1 MKILILGSQ
10 GQLGRCLYDQFSQT
24 GYDLIYHSRAD
35 TDIANVTETSANLI
49 ALNPDI
55 VVNAAAYTAVDLA
68 ETHESLA
75 YQVNHFAV
83 DNLASQCE
91 KIGSFLIHVSTDYV
105 FDGTASRPYKEQD
118 KTNPQSVYGASK
130 LAGEIA
136 IQRTD
141 CRFLIIRT
149 SWVFSEY
156 GDNFFKTMLRLGAE
170 RETLSIVGDQI
181 GCPTYAQDIASL
193 IVELIP
199 RIEKGRIESGVYH
212 FCGDTACSWYQFA
225 KEIFAQA
232 EQLGYRTP
240 KQIQSIATKD
250 YPTPAKRPGYSV
262 FDCKKIL
269 KNTDINLPNS
279 KIAIA
284 QAFRRV
290 AISIDNA
297 VIKD

>member
-24 GYDLIYHSRAD
+24 DYELIYHSRAD
-35 TDIANVTETSANLI
+35 TDIADLTETSENLI

-55 VVNAAAYTAVDLA
+55 VVNATAYTAVDLA

-105 FDGTASRPYKEQD
+105 FDGTASRPYKEED
-118 KTNPQSVYGASK
+118 KTNPKSVYGASK

-156 GDNFFKTMLRLGAE
+156 GNNFFKTMLRLGAE

-193 IVELIP
+193 IVDLIP
-199 RIEKGRIESGVYH
+199 RIDKGSVESGIYH

-232 EQLGYRTP
+232 DQLGYRTP

-262 FDCKKIL
+262 FDCTKIE
-269 KNTDINLPNS
+269 NTFNISRSNWRFGVD
-279 KIAIA
+279 
-284 QAFRRV
+284 RV
-290 AISIDNA
+290 LS
-297 VIKD
+297 VL

>member
-10 GQLGRCLYDQFSQT
+10 GQLARCLYDQFSQT
-24 GYDLIYHSRAD
+24 GYDLIYHSRTD
-35 TDIANVTETSANLI
+35 TDIANFTETSENLLD
-49 ALNPDI
+49 LNPDV
-55 VVNAAAYTAVDLA
+55 VVNATAYTAVDLA

-75 YQVNHFAV
+75 YQINHFAV

-91 KIGSFLIHVSTDYV
+91 KLGSFLIHFSTDYV
-105 FDGTASRPYKEQD
+105 FDGTASSPYKEQD

-130 LAGEIA
+130 LAGEVA

-156 GDNFFKTMLRLGAE
+156 GNNFFKTMLRLGAE

-193 IVELIP
+193 IVDLIP
-199 RIEKGRIESGVYH
+199 RIDKGSVESGIYH

-232 EQLGYRTP
+232 DQLGYRTP
-240 KQIQSIATKD
+240 KQVQSIATKD

-262 FDCKKIL
+262 FDCTKIE
-269 KNTDINLPNS
+269 NTFNISRSNWRFGID
-279 KIAIA
+279 
-284 QAFRRV
+284 RV
-290 AISIDNA
+290 LS
-297 VIKD
+297 VL

>member
-10 GQLGRCLYDQFSQT
+10 GQLGRCIYDQFSQT
-24 GYDLIYHSRAD
+24 DYELIYHSRAD
-35 TDIANVTETSANLI
+35 TDIANFTETSDDLI

-55 VVNAAAYTAVDLA
+55 VVNATAYTAVDLA

-105 FDGTASRPYKEQD
+105 FDGTASRPYKEED
-118 KTNPQSVYGASK
+118 KTNPKSVYGASK

-156 GDNFFKTMLRLGAE
+156 GNNFFKTMLRLGAE

-193 IVELIP
+193 IVDLIP
-199 RIEKGRIESGVYH
+199 RIDKGSVESGIYH

-232 EQLGYRTP
+232 DQLGYRTP
-240 KQIQSIATKD
+240 KQVQSIATKD
-250 YPTPAKRPGYSV
+250 YPTLAKRPGYSV
-262 FDCKKIL
+262 FDCTKIE
-269 KNTDINLPNS
+269 NTFNISRSNWQFGID
-279 KIAIA
+279 
-284 QAFRRV
+284 RV
-290 AISIDNA
+290 LSIL
-297 VIKD
+297 

>member
-24 GYDLIYHSRAD
+24 DYDLIYHSRAD
-35 TDIANVTETSANLI
+35 TDIADLTETSENLI

-55 VVNAAAYTAVDLA
+55 VVNATAYTAVDLA

-75 YQVNHFAV
+75 HQVNHFAV
-83 DNLASQCE
+83 DNLAKQCE

-105 FDGTASRPYKEQD
+105 FDGTASRPYKEED
-118 KTNPQSVYGASK
+118 KTNPKSVYGASK

-156 GDNFFKTMLRLGAE
+156 GNNFFKTMLRLGAE

-193 IVELIP
+193 IVDLIP
-199 RIEKGRIESGVYH
+199 RIEKGSIESGIYH

-232 EQLGYRTP
+232 DQLGYRTP
-240 KQIQSIATKD
+240 KQVQSIATKD

-262 FDCKKIL
+262 FDCTKIE
-269 KNTDINLPNS
+269 NTFNISRSNWRFGID
-279 KIAIA
+279 
-284 QAFRRV
+284 RV
-290 AISIDNA
+290 LSIL
-297 VIKD
+297 

>member
-24 GYDLIYHSRAD
+24 GYDLIYHSRTD
-35 TDIANVTETSANLI
+35 TDIANFTETSENLLD
-49 ALNPDI
+49 LNPDV
-55 VVNAAAYTAVDLA
+55 VVNATAYTAVDLA

-75 YQVNHFAV
+75 YQINHFAV

-91 KIGSFLIHVSTDYV
+91 KLGSFLIHVSTDYV
-105 FDGTASRPYKEQD
+105 FDGTASSPYKEQD

-130 LAGEIA
+130 LAGEVA

-156 GDNFFKTMLRLGAE
+156 GNNFVKTMLRLGAE

-193 IVELIP
+193 IVDLIP
-199 RIEKGRIESGVYH
+199 RIEKDIVESGIYH
-212 FCGDTACSWYQFA
+212 FCGDTACSWSQFA
-225 KEIFAQA
+225 KEVFAQA
-232 EQLGYRTP
+232 DQLGYRTP
-240 KQIQSIATKD
+240 KQVQSIATKD
-250 YPTPAKRPGYSV
+250 YPTLAKRPGYSV
-262 FDCKKIL
+262 FDCTKIE
-269 KNTDINLPNS
+269 NTFN
-279 KIAIA
+279 
-284 QAFRRV
+284 
-290 AISIDNA
+290 ISRSNWRFGIDRLLSLL
-297 VIKD
+297 

>member
-24 GYDLIYHSRAD
+24 DYDLIYHSRAD
-35 TDIANVTETSANLI
+35 TDIADFTETSENLI

-55 VVNAAAYTAVDLA
+55 VVNATAYTAVDLA

-75 YQVNHFAV
+75 CQVNHFAV
-83 DNLASQCE
+83 DNLAKQCE

-105 FDGTASRPYKEQD
+105 FDGTASRPYKEED
-118 KTNPQSVYGASK
+118 KTNPKSVYGASK

-156 GDNFFKTMLRLGAE
+156 GNNFFKTMLRLGAE

-193 IVELIP
+193 IVDLIP
-199 RIEKGRIESGVYH
+199 RIDKGSVESGIYH

-232 EQLGYRTP
+232 DQLGYRTP
-240 KQIQSIATKD
+240 KQVQSIATKD

-262 FDCKKIL
+262 FDCTKIE
-269 KNTDINLPNS
+269 NTFNISRSNWRFGVD
-279 KIAIA
+279 
-284 QAFRRV
+284 RV
-290 AISIDNA
+290 LS
-297 VIKD
+297 VL

>member
-24 GYDLIYHSRAD
+24 DYDLIYHSRAD
-35 TDIANVTETSANLI
+35 TDIADFTETSENLI

-55 VVNAAAYTAVDLA
+55 VVNATAYTAVDLA

-105 FDGTASRPYKEQD
+105 FDGTASRPYKEED
-118 KTNPQSVYGASK
+118 KTNPKSVYGASK

-156 GDNFFKTMLRLGAE
+156 GNNFVKTMLRLGAE

-193 IVELIP
+193 IVDLIP
-199 RIEKGRIESGVYH
+199 RIEKGSVESGVYH

-232 EQLGYRTP
+232 DQLGYRTP
-240 KQIQSIATKD
+240 KQVQSIATKD

-262 FDCKKIL
+262 FDCTKIE
-269 KNTDINLPNS
+269 NTFNISRSNWRFGID
-279 KIAIA
+279 
-284 QAFRRV
+284 RV
-290 AISIDNA
+290 LS
-297 VIKD
+297 VL

>member
-24 GYDLIYHSRAD
+24 GYDLIYHSRTD
-35 TDIANVTETSANLI
+35 TDIANFTETSENLI
-49 ALNPDI
+49 ALNPDV
-55 VVNAAAYTAVDLA
+55 VVNATAYTAVDLA

-75 YQVNHFAV
+75 YQINHFAV
-83 DNLASQCE
+83 DNLANQCE

-105 FDGTASRPYKEQD
+105 FDGTAARPYKEQD

-130 LAGEIA
+130 LAGEVA

-156 GDNFFKTMLRLGAE
+156 GNNFVKTMLRLGAE

-193 IVELIP
+193 IVDLIP
-199 RIEKGRIESGVYH
+199 RIEKDIVESGIYH

-225 KEIFAQA
+225 KDVFAQA
-232 EQLGYRTP
+232 DQLGYRTP
-240 KQIQSIATKD
+240 KQVQSIATKD
-250 YPTPAKRPGYSV
+250 YPTPATRPEYSV
-262 FDCKKIL
+262 FDCTKIE
-269 KNTDINLPNS
+269 NTFNISRSNWRFGID
-279 KIAIA
+279 
-284 QAFRRV
+284 RV
-290 AISIDNA
+290 LSLL
-297 VIKD
+297 

>member
-24 GYDLIYHSRAD
+24 DYELIYHSRAD
-35 TDIANVTETSANLI
+35 TDIADLTETSENLI

-55 VVNAAAYTAVDLA
+55 VVNATAYTAVDLA

-105 FDGTASRPYKEQD
+105 FDGTASRPYKEED
-118 KTNPQSVYGASK
+118 KTNPKSVYGASK

-156 GDNFFKTMLRLGAE
+156 GNNFFKTMLRLGAE

-193 IVELIP
+193 IVDLIP
-199 RIEKGRIESGVYH
+199 RIEKGSVESGVYH

-232 EQLGYRTP
+232 DQLGYRTP
-240 KQIQSIATKD
+240 KQVQSIATKD

-262 FDCKKIL
+262 FDCTKIE
-269 KNTDINLPNS
+269 NTFNISRSNWRFGID
-279 KIAIA
+279 
-284 QAFRRV
+284 RV
-290 AISIDNA
+290 LS
-297 VIKD
+297 VL

>member
-24 GYDLIYHSRAD
+24 DYDLIYHSRAD
-35 TDIANVTETSANLI
+35 TDIANFIETSENLI
-49 ALNPDI
+49 SLNPDI
-55 VVNAAAYTAVDLA
+55 VVNATAYTAVDLA
-68 ETHESLA
+68 ETQESLA

-83 DNLASQCE
+83 DNLANQCE
-91 KIGSFLIHVSTDYV
+91 KIGIFLIHVSTDYV

-156 GDNFFKTMLRLGAE
+156 GNNFFKTMLRLGAE

-181 GCPTYAQDIASL
+181 GCPTYAQDIAIL
-193 IVELIP
+193 IVDLIP
-199 RIEKGRIESGVYH
+199 RIEAGHVESGIYH
-212 FCGDTACSWYQFA
+212 FSGDTACSWYQFA

-232 EQLGYRTP
+232 GQLGYRTP
-240 KQIQSIATKD
+240 KQVQSITTKD

-262 FDCKKIL
+262 FDCTKIE
-269 KNTDINLPNS
+269 NTSNISRSNWRIGIDRVLLNL
-279 KIAIA
+279 
-284 QAFRRV
+284 
-290 AISIDNA
+290 
-297 VIKD
+297 

>member
-1 MKILILGSQ
+1 
-10 GQLGRCLYDQFSQT
+10 LGRCLYDQFSQT
-24 GYDLIYHSRAD
+24 DYELIYHSRAD
-35 TDIANVTETSANLI
+35 TDIADFTETSENLI

-55 VVNAAAYTAVDLA
+55 VVNATAYTAVDLA

-75 YQVNHFAV
+75 CQVNHFAV
-83 DNLASQCE
+83 DNLAKQCE

-156 GDNFFKTMLRLGAE
+156 GNNFFKTMLRLGAE

-193 IVELIP
+193 IVDLIP
-199 RIEKGRIESGVYH
+199 RIEKGSVESGVYH

-232 EQLGYRTP
+232 DQLGYRTP
-240 KQIQSIATKD
+240 KQVQSIATKD

-262 FDCKKIL
+262 FDCTKIE
-269 KNTDINLPNS
+269 NTFNISRSNWRFGID
-279 KIAIA
+279 
-284 QAFRRV
+284 RV
-290 AISIDNA
+290 LS
-297 VIKD
+297 VL

>member
-10 GQLGRCLYDQFSQT
+10 GQLGRCIYDQFSQT
-24 GYDLIYHSRAD
+24 DYDLIYHSRAD
-35 TDIANVTETSANLI
+35 TDIADLTETSENLI

-55 VVNAAAYTAVDLA
+55 VVNTTAYTAVDLA

-75 YQVNHFAV
+75 HQVNHFAV
-83 DNLASQCE
+83 DNLAKQCE

-156 GDNFFKTMLRLGAE
+156 GNNFFKTMLRLGAE

-193 IVELIP
+193 IVDLIP
-199 RIEKGRIESGVYH
+199 RIDKGSVESGIYH

-232 EQLGYRTP
+232 DQLGYRTP

-262 FDCKKIL
+262 FDCTKIE
-269 KNTDINLPNS
+269 NTFNISRSNWRFGID
-279 KIAIA
+279 
-284 QAFRRV
+284 RV
-290 AISIDNA
+290 LS
-297 VIKD
+297 VL

>member
-24 GYDLIYHSRAD
+24 GYDLIYHSRTD
-35 TDIANVTETSANLI
+35 TDIANFTETSENLI
-49 ALNPDI
+49 ALNPDV
-55 VVNAAAYTAVDLA
+55 VVNATAYTAVDLA

-75 YQVNHFAV
+75 YQINHFAV
-83 DNLASQCE
+83 DNLANQCE

-105 FDGTASRPYKEQD
+105 FDGTAARPYKEQD

-130 LAGEIA
+130 LAGEVA

-156 GDNFFKTMLRLGAE
+156 GNNFVKTMLRLGAE

-193 IVELIP
+193 IVDLIP
-199 RIEKGRIESGVYH
+199 RIEKDIVESGIYH

-225 KEIFAQA
+225 KDVFAQA
-232 EQLGYRTP
+232 DQLGYRTP
-240 KQIQSIATKD
+240 KQVQSIATKD

-262 FDCKKIL
+262 FDCTKIE
-269 KNTDINLPNS
+269 NTFNISRSNWRFGID
-279 KIAIA
+279 
-284 QAFRRV
+284 RV
-290 AISIDNA
+290 LSIL
-297 VIKD
+297 

>member
-24 GYDLIYHSRAD
+24 GYDLIYHSRTD
-35 TDIANVTETSANLI
+35 TDIANFTETSENLLD
-49 ALNPDI
+49 LNPDV
-55 VVNAAAYTAVDLA
+55 VVNATAYTAVDLA

-75 YQVNHFAV
+75 YQINHFAV

-91 KIGSFLIHVSTDYV
+91 KLGSFLIHFSTDYV
-105 FDGTASRPYKEQD
+105 FDGTASSPYKEQD

-130 LAGEIA
+130 LAGEVA

-156 GDNFFKTMLRLGAE
+156 GNNFVKTVLRLGAE

-193 IVELIP
+193 IVDLIP
-199 RIEKGRIESGVYH
+199 RIEKDIVESGIYH

-250 YPTPAKRPGYSV
+250 YPTSAKRPEYSV
-262 FDCKKIL
+262 FDCTKIE
-269 KNTDINLPNS
+269 NTFNISRSNWRFGID
-279 KIAIA
+279 
-284 QAFRRV
+284 RV
-290 AISIDNA
+290 LSLL
-297 VIKD
+297 

>member
-105 FDGTASRPYKEQD
+105 FEGTASRPYNEQD

-156 GDNFFKTMLRLGAE
+156 GKNFFKTMLRLGAE

-193 IVELIP
+193 IVDFIP
-199 RIEKGRIESGVYH
+199 QIEKGRVESGVYH
-212 FCGDTACSWYQFA
+212 FCGNTACSWYQFA
-225 KEIFAQA
+225 KEIFVQA
-232 EQLGYRTP
+232 DQLGYRTP
-240 KQIQSIATKD
+240 KQIQAIATKD
-250 YPTPAKRPGYSV
+250 YPTPAKRPEYSV
-262 FDCKKIL
+262 FDCTKIE
-269 KNTDINLPNS
+269 NTFNISRSNWRFGID
-279 KIAIA
+279 
-284 QAFRRV
+284 RV
-290 AISIDNA
+290 LS
-297 VIKD
+297 VL

>member
-10 GQLGRCLYDQFSQT
+10 GQLGRCLYDQFSRT
-24 GYDLIYHSRAD
+24 DYDLIYHSRSE
-35 TDIANVTETSANLI
+35 TDIADFTETSENLI

-55 VVNAAAYTAVDLA
+55 VVNATAYTAVDLA

-75 YQVNHFAV
+75 YQVNHFAI
-83 DNLASQCE
+83 DNLASQCA

-105 FDGTASRPYKEQD
+105 FDGTASRAYNEQD

-156 GDNFFKTMLRLGAE
+156 GNNFFKTMLRLGAE

-193 IVELIP
+193 IVDLIP
-199 RIEKGRIESGVYH
+199 RIEKGSVESGVYH

-232 EQLGYRTP
+232 DQLGYRTP
-240 KQIQSIATKD
+240 KQVQSIATKD

-262 FDCKKIL
+262 FDCTKIE
-269 KNTDINLPNS
+269 NTFNISRSNWRFGID
-279 KIAIA
+279 
-284 QAFRRV
+284 RV
-290 AISIDNA
+290 LSIL
-297 VIKD
+297 

>member
-10 GQLGRCLYDQFSQT
+10 GQLGRCIYDQFSQT
-24 GYDLIYHSRAD
+24 DYELIYHSRAD
-35 TDIANVTETSANLI
+35 TDIADLTETSENLI

-55 VVNAAAYTAVDLA
+55 VVNATAYTAVDLA

-75 YQVNHFAV
+75 CQVNHFAV
-83 DNLASQCE
+83 DNLAKQCE

-156 GDNFFKTMLRLGAE
+156 GNNFFKTMLRLGAE

-193 IVELIP
+193 IVDLIP
-199 RIEKGRIESGVYH
+199 RIDKGSVESGIYH

-232 EQLGYRTP
+232 DQLGYRTP
-240 KQIQSIATKD
+240 KQVQSIATKD

-262 FDCKKIL
+262 FDCTKIE
-269 KNTDINLPNS
+269 NTFNISRSNWRFGID
-279 KIAIA
+279 
-284 QAFRRV
+284 RV
-290 AISIDNA
+290 LS
-297 VIKD
+297 VL

>member
-24 GYDLIYHSRAD
+24 DYDLIYHSRAD
-35 TDIANVTETSANLI
+35 TDIADFTETSDDLI

-55 VVNAAAYTAVDLA
+55 VVNATAYTAVDLA

-75 YQVNHFAV
+75 HQVNHFAV
-83 DNLASQCE
+83 DNLARQCE

-105 FDGTASRPYKEQD
+105 FDGTASRPYKEED
-118 KTNPQSVYGASK
+118 KTNPKSVYGASK

-156 GDNFFKTMLRLGAE
+156 GNNFFKTMLRLGAE

-193 IVELIP
+193 IVDLIP
-199 RIEKGRIESGVYH
+199 RIEKGSVESGVYH

-232 EQLGYRTP
+232 DQLGYRTP
-240 KQIQSIATKD
+240 KQVQSIATKD

-262 FDCKKIL
+262 FDCTKIE
-269 KNTDINLPNS
+269 NTFNISRSNWRFGID
-279 KIAIA
+279 
-284 QAFRRV
+284 RV
-290 AISIDNA
+290 LSIL
-297 VIKD
+297 

>member
-10 GQLGRCLYDQFSQT
+10 GQLGRCLYDQFSPT
-24 GYDLIYHSRAD
+24 DYDLIYHSRAD
-35 TDIANVTETSANLI
+35 TDIANFTETTENLI

-55 VVNAAAYTAVDLA
+55 VVNATAYTAVDLA

-83 DNLASQCE
+83 DNLASQCQ

-105 FDGTASRPYKEQD
+105 FDGAASRPYKEQD

-156 GDNFFKTMLRLGAE
+156 GNNFFKTMLRLGAE

-193 IVELIP
+193 IVDLIP
-199 RIEKGRIESGVYH
+199 RIEKGSVESGIYH

-232 EQLGYRTP
+232 DQLGYRTP
-240 KQIQSIATKD
+240 KQVQSIATKD

-262 FDCKKIL
+262 FDCTKIE
-269 KNTDINLPNS
+269 NTFNISRSNWRFGID
-279 KIAIA
+279 
-284 QAFRRV
+284 RV
-290 AISIDNA
+290 LSLL
-297 VIKD
+297 

>member
-24 GYDLIYHSRAD
+24 DYELIYHSRAD
-35 TDIANVTETSANLI
+35 TDIADLTETSENLI

-55 VVNAAAYTAVDLA
+55 VVNATAYTAVDLA

-105 FDGTASRPYKEQD
+105 FDGTASRPYKEED
-118 KTNPQSVYGASK
+118 KTNPKSVYGASK

-156 GDNFFKTMLRLGAE
+156 GNNFFKTMLRLGAE

-193 IVELIP
+193 IVDLIP
-199 RIEKGRIESGVYH
+199 RIEKGSVESGVYH

-232 EQLGYRTP
+232 DQLGYRTP
-240 KQIQSIATKD
+240 KQVQSIATKD

-262 FDCKKIL
+262 FDCTKIE
-269 KNTDINLPNS
+269 NTFNISRSNWQFGID
-279 KIAIA
+279 
-284 QAFRRV
+284 RV
-290 AISIDNA
+290 LSIL
-297 VIKD
+297 

>member
-10 GQLGRCLYDQFSQT
+10 GQLGRCLYDQFSRT
-24 GYDLIYHSRAD
+24 DYDLIYHSRSE
-35 TDIANVTETSANLI
+35 TDIANFTETSENLI

-55 VVNAAAYTAVDLA
+55 VVNATAYTAVDLA

-105 FDGTASRPYKEQD
+105 FDGTASRPYKEED
-118 KTNPQSVYGASK
+118 KTNPKSVYGASK

-156 GDNFFKTMLRLGAE
+156 GNNFFKTMLRLGAE
-170 RETLSIVGDQI
+170 REILSIVGDQI

-193 IVELIP
+193 IVDLIP
-199 RIEKGRIESGVYH
+199 RIEKGSVESGVYH

-232 EQLGYRTP
+232 DQLGYRTP
-240 KQIQSIATKD
+240 KQVQSIATKD

-262 FDCKKIL
+262 FDCTKIE
-269 KNTDINLPNS
+269 NTFNISRSNWRFGID
-279 KIAIA
+279 
-284 QAFRRV
+284 RV
-290 AISIDNA
+290 LSIL
-297 VIKD
+297 

>member
-1 MKILILGSQ
+1 L
-10 GQLGRCLYDQFSQT
+10 
-24 GYDLIYHSRAD
+24 
-35 TDIANVTETSANLI
+35 TETSENLI

-55 VVNAAAYTAVDLA
+55 VVNATAYTAVDLA

-75 YQVNHFAV
+75 YQINHFAV

-91 KIGSFLIHVSTDYV
+91 KLGSFLIHVSTDYV
-105 FDGTASRPYKEQD
+105 FDGTASSPYKEQD

-130 LAGEIA
+130 LAGEVA

-156 GDNFFKTMLRLGAE
+156 GNNFVKTMLRLGAE
-170 RETLSIVGDQI
+170 RETLSVVGDQI

-193 IVELIP
+193 IVDLIP
-199 RIEKGRIESGVYH
+199 RIEKDIVESGIYH

-232 EQLGYRTP
+232 DQLGYRTS
-240 KQIQSIATKD
+240 KQVQSIATKD
-250 YPTPAKRPGYSV
+250 YPTPATRPEYSV
-262 FDCKKIL
+262 FDCTKIE
-269 KNTDINLPNS
+269 NTFNISRSNWRFGID
-279 KIAIA
+279 
-284 QAFRRV
+284 RV
-290 AISIDNA
+290 LSLL
-297 VIKD
+297 

>member
-24 GYDLIYHSRAD
+24 DYELIYHSRAD
-35 TDIANVTETSANLI
+35 TDIADLTETLENLI

-55 VVNAAAYTAVDLA
+55 VVNATAYTAVDLA

-105 FDGTASRPYKEQD
+105 FDGTASRPYKEED
-118 KTNPQSVYGASK
+118 KTNPKSVYGASK

-156 GDNFFKTMLRLGAE
+156 GNNFFKTMLRLGAE

-193 IVELIP
+193 IVDLIP
-199 RIEKGRIESGVYH
+199 RIEKGSVELGVYH

-232 EQLGYRTP
+232 DQLGYRTP
-240 KQIQSIATKD
+240 KQVQSIATKD

-262 FDCKKIL
+262 FDCTKIE
-269 KNTDINLPNS
+269 NTFNISRSNWRFGID
-279 KIAIA
+279 
-284 QAFRRV
+284 RV
-290 AISIDNA
+290 LSIL
-297 VIKD
+297 

>member
-24 GYDLIYHSRAD
+24 DYELIYHSRAD
-35 TDIANVTETSANLI
+35 TDIADFTETSEKLI

-55 VVNAAAYTAVDLA
+55 VVNATAYTAVDLA

-105 FDGTASRPYKEQD
+105 FDGTASRPYKEED
-118 KTNPQSVYGASK
+118 KTNPKSVYGASK

-156 GDNFFKTMLRLGAE
+156 GNNFFKTMLRLGAE

-193 IVELIP
+193 IVDLIP
-199 RIEKGRIESGVYH
+199 RIDKGSVESGIYH

-232 EQLGYRTP
+232 DQLGYRTP
-240 KQIQSIATKD
+240 KQVQSIATKD

-262 FDCKKIL
+262 FDCTKIE
-269 KNTDINLPNS
+269 NTFNISRSNWRFGID
-279 KIAIA
+279 
-284 QAFRRV
+284 RV
-290 AISIDNA
+290 LS
-297 VIKD
+297 VL

>member
-24 GYDLIYHSRAD
+24 DYELIYHSRAD
-35 TDIANVTETSANLI
+35 TDIADLTETSENLI

-55 VVNAAAYTAVDLA
+55 VVNATAYTAVDLA

-83 DNLASQCE
+83 DNLAKQCE

-105 FDGTASRPYKEQD
+105 FDGTASRPYKEED
-118 KTNPQSVYGASK
+118 KTNPKSVYGASK

-156 GDNFFKTMLRLGAE
+156 GNNFFKTMLRLGAE

-193 IVELIP
+193 IVDLIP
-199 RIEKGRIESGVYH
+199 RIEKGSVESGVYH

-232 EQLGYRTP
+232 DQLGYRTP
-240 KQIQSIATKD
+240 KQVQSIATKD

-262 FDCKKIL
+262 FDCTKIE
-269 KNTDINLPNS
+269 NTFNISRSNWRFGID
-279 KIAIA
+279 
-284 QAFRRV
+284 RV
-290 AISIDNA
+290 LSIL
-297 VIKD
+297 

>member
-24 GYDLIYHSRAD
+24 DYELIYHSRAD
-35 TDIANVTETSANLI
+35 TDIADLTETSENLI

-55 VVNAAAYTAVDLA
+55 VVNATAYTAVDLA

-105 FDGTASRPYKEQD
+105 FDGTASRPYKEED
-118 KTNPQSVYGASK
+118 KTNPKSVYGASK

-156 GDNFFKTMLRLGAE
+156 GNNFFKTMLRLGAE

-193 IVELIP
+193 IVDLIP
-199 RIEKGRIESGVYH
+199 RIDKGSVESGIYH

-232 EQLGYRTP
+232 DQLGYRTP
-240 KQIQSIATKD
+240 KQVQSIATKD

-262 FDCKKIL
+262 FDCTKIE
-269 KNTDINLPNS
+269 NTFNISRSNWRFGID
-279 KIAIA
+279 
-284 QAFRRV
+284 RV
-290 AISIDNA
+290 LS
-297 VIKD
+297 VL

>member
-24 GYDLIYHSRAD
+24 DYDLIYHSRAD
-35 TDIANVTETSANLI
+35 TDIADFTETSENLI

-55 VVNAAAYTAVDLA
+55 VVNATAYTAVDLA

-105 FDGTASRPYKEQD
+105 FDGTASRPYKEED
-118 KTNPQSVYGASK
+118 KTNPKSVYGASK

-156 GDNFFKTMLRLGAE
+156 GNNFFKTMLRLGAE

-193 IVELIP
+193 IVDLIP
-199 RIEKGRIESGVYH
+199 RIDKGSVESGIYH

-232 EQLGYRTP
+232 DQLGYRTP
-240 KQIQSIATKD
+240 KQVQSIATKD

-262 FDCKKIL
+262 FDCTKIE
-269 KNTDINLPNS
+269 NTFNISRSNWRFGID
-279 KIAIA
+279 
-284 QAFRRV
+284 RV
-290 AISIDNA
+290 LS
-297 VIKD
+297 VL

>member
-24 GYDLIYHSRAD
+24 DYDLIFHSRAD
-35 TDIANVTETSANLI
+35 TDITNFTETSENLI

-55 VVNAAAYTAVDLA
+55 VVNATAYTAVDLA

-83 DNLASQCE
+83 DNLANQCE

-105 FDGTASRPYKEQD
+105 FDGTASRPYQEQD

-156 GDNFFKTMLRLGAE
+156 GNNFFKTMLRLGAE
-170 RETLSIVGDQI
+170 REILSIVGDQI

-193 IVELIP
+193 IVDLIP
-199 RIEKGRIESGVYH
+199 RIEAGSVESGIYH
-212 FCGDTACSWYQFA
+212 FSGDTACSWYQFA

-232 EQLGYRTP
+232 DQLGHRTP
-240 KQIQSIATKD
+240 KQVQPIATKD

-262 FDCKKIL
+262 FDCTKIE
-269 KNTDINLPNS
+269 NTCNISRSNWRFGID
-279 KIAIA
+279 
-284 QAFRRV
+284 RV
-290 AISIDNA
+290 LSIL
-297 VIKD
+297 

>member
-10 GQLGRCLYDQFSQT
+10 GQLGRCLYDQFSRT
-24 GYDLIYHSRAD
+24 DYDLIYHSRSE
-35 TDIANVTETSANLI
+35 TDIADFTETSENLI

-55 VVNAAAYTAVDLA
+55 VVNATAYTAVDLA

-75 YQVNHFAV
+75 YQVNHLAI
-83 DNLASQCE
+83 DNLASQCA

-105 FDGTASRPYKEQD
+105 FDGTASRAYNEQD

-156 GDNFFKTMLRLGAE
+156 GNNFFKTMLRLGAE

-193 IVELIP
+193 IVDLIP
-199 RIEKGRIESGVYH
+199 RIDKGSVESGIYH

-232 EQLGYRTP
+232 DQLGYRTP
-240 KQIQSIATKD
+240 KQVQSIATKD

-262 FDCKKIL
+262 FDCTKIE
-269 KNTDINLPNS
+269 NTFNISRSNWRIGID
-279 KIAIA
+279 
-284 QAFRRV
+284 RV
-290 AISIDNA
+290 LSML
-297 VIKD
+297 

>member
-10 GQLGRCLYDQFSQT
+10 GQLGRCLYDQFSRT
-24 GYDLIYHSRAD
+24 DYDLIYHSRAD
-35 TDIANVTETSANLI
+35 TDIADLTETSENLI

-55 VVNAAAYTAVDLA
+55 VVNATAYTAVDLA

-105 FDGTASRPYKEQD
+105 FDGTASRPYKEED
-118 KTNPQSVYGASK
+118 KTNPKSVYGASK

-156 GDNFFKTMLRLGAE
+156 GNNFFKTMLRLGAE

-193 IVELIP
+193 IVDLIP
-199 RIEKGRIESGVYH
+199 RIDKGSVESGIYH

-232 EQLGYRTP
+232 DQLGYRTP
-240 KQIQSIATKD
+240 KQVQSIATKD

-262 FDCKKIL
+262 FDCTKIE
-269 KNTDINLPNS
+269 NTFNISRSNWRFGVD
-279 KIAIA
+279 
-284 QAFRRV
+284 RV
-290 AISIDNA
+290 LS
-297 VIKD
+297 VL

>member
-24 GYDLIYHSRAD
+24 DYDLIYHSRAD
-35 TDIANVTETSANLI
+35 TDIADLTETSENLI

-55 VVNAAAYTAVDLA
+55 VVNATAYTAVDLA

-118 KTNPQSVYGASK
+118 KTNPQSIYGASK

-156 GDNFFKTMLRLGAE
+156 GNNFVKTMLRLGAE

-193 IVELIP
+193 IVDLIP
-199 RIEKGRIESGVYH
+199 RIEKGSVESGIYH

-232 EQLGYRTP
+232 DQLGYRTP
-240 KQIQSIATKD
+240 KQVQSIATKD

-262 FDCKKIL
+262 FDCTKIE
-269 KNTDINLPNS
+269 NTFNISRSNWRFGID
-279 KIAIA
+279 
-284 QAFRRV
+284 RV
-290 AISIDNA
+290 LS
-297 VIKD
+297 VL

>member
-24 GYDLIYHSRAD
+24 DYELIYHSRAD
-35 TDIANVTETSANLI
+35 TDIADLTETSENLI

-55 VVNAAAYTAVDLA
+55 VVNATAYTAVDLA

-105 FDGTASRPYKEQD
+105 FDGTASRPYKEED
-118 KTNPQSVYGASK
+118 KTNPKSVYGASK

-156 GDNFFKTMLRLGAE
+156 GNNFFKTMLRLGAE

-193 IVELIP
+193 IVDLIP
-199 RIEKGRIESGVYH
+199 RIEKGSVESGVYH

-232 EQLGYRTP
+232 DQLGYRTP
-240 KQIQSIATKD
+240 KQVQSIATKD

-262 FDCKKIL
+262 FDCTKIE
-269 KNTDINLPNS
+269 NTFNISRSNWRFGID
-279 KIAIA
+279 
-284 QAFRRV
+284 RV
-290 AISIDNA
+290 LSIL
-297 VIKD
+297 

>member
-24 GYDLIYHSRAD
+24 DYDLIYHSRAD
-35 TDIANVTETSANLI
+35 TDIANITETSANLI

-55 VVNAAAYTAVDLA
+55 VVNATAYTAVDLA

-83 DNLASQCE
+83 DNLAKQCE

-156 GDNFFKTMLRLGAE
+156 GNNFFKTMLRLGAE

-193 IVELIP
+193 IVDLIP
-199 RIEKGRIESGVYH
+199 RIEKGSVGSGVYH
-212 FCGDTACSWYQFA
+212 FCGDTVCSWYQFA

-232 EQLGYRTP
+232 DQLGYRTP
-240 KQIQSIATKD
+240 KQVQSIATKD

-262 FDCKKIL
+262 FDCTKIE
-269 KNTDINLPNS
+269 NTFNISRSNWRFGID
-279 KIAIA
+279 
-284 QAFRRV
+284 RV
-290 AISIDNA
+290 LS
-297 VIKD
+297 VL

>member
-24 GYDLIYHSRAD
+24 DYELIYHSRAD
-35 TDIANVTETSANLI
+35 TDIADLTETSENLI

-55 VVNAAAYTAVDLA
+55 VVNATAYTAVDLA

-105 FDGTASRPYKEQD
+105 FDGTASRPYKEED
-118 KTNPQSVYGASK
+118 KTNPKSVYGASK

-136 IQRTD
+136 IQRTY

-156 GDNFFKTMLRLGAE
+156 GNNFFKTMLRLGAE
-170 RETLSIVGDQI
+170 RETLSIVGDQM

-193 IVELIP
+193 IVDLIP
-199 RIEKGRIESGVYH
+199 RIEKGSIESGMYH

-232 EQLGYRTP
+232 DQLGYRTP
-240 KQIQSIATKD
+240 KQVQSIATKD

-262 FDCKKIL
+262 FDCTKIE
-269 KNTDINLPNS
+269 NTFS
-279 KIAIA
+279 
-284 QAFRRV
+284 
-290 AISIDNA
+290 ISRSNWRFGIDRLLSLL
-297 VIKD
+297 

>member
-24 GYDLIYHSRAD
+24 DYELIYHSRAD
-35 TDIANVTETSANLI
+35 TDIADLTETSENLI

-55 VVNAAAYTAVDLA
+55 VVNATAYTAVDLA

-105 FDGTASRPYKEQD
+105 FDGTASRPYKEED
-118 KTNPQSVYGASK
+118 KTNPKSVYGASK

-156 GDNFFKTMLRLGAE
+156 GNNFFKTMLRLGAE

-193 IVELIP
+193 IVDLIP
-199 RIEKGRIESGVYH
+199 RIEKGSIESGMYH

-232 EQLGYRTP
+232 DQLGYRTP
-240 KQIQSIATKD
+240 KQVQSIATKD

-262 FDCKKIL
+262 FDCTKIE
-269 KNTDINLPNS
+269 NTFNISRSNWRFGID
-279 KIAIA
+279 
-284 QAFRRV
+284 RV
-290 AISIDNA
+290 LSIL
-297 VIKD
+297 

>member
-24 GYDLIYHSRAD
+24 DYDLIYHSRAD
-35 TDIANVTETSANLI
+35 TDIADLTETSENLI

-55 VVNAAAYTAVDLA
+55 VVNATAYTAVDLA

-105 FDGTASRPYKEQD
+105 FDGTASRPYKEED
-118 KTNPQSVYGASK
+118 KTNPKSVYGASK

-156 GDNFFKTMLRLGAE
+156 GNNFFKTMLRLGAE

-193 IVELIP
+193 IVDLIP
-199 RIEKGRIESGVYH
+199 RIEKGSVESGVYH

-232 EQLGYRTP
+232 DQLGHRTP
-240 KQIQSIATKD
+240 KQVQPIATKD

-262 FDCKKIL
+262 FDCTKIE
-269 KNTDINLPNS
+269 NTFNISRSNWRFGID
-279 KIAIA
+279 
-284 QAFRRV
+284 RV
-290 AISIDNA
+290 LSIL
-297 VIKD
+297 

>member
-10 GQLGRCLYDQFSQT
+10 GQLGRCLYDQFSRT
-24 GYDLIYHSRAD
+24 DYDLIYHSRSE
-35 TDIANVTETSANLI
+35 TDIADFTETSENLI
-49 ALNPDI
+49 ALNPDL
-55 VVNAAAYTAVDLA
+55 VVNATAYTAVDLA

-75 YQVNHFAV
+75 YQVNHLAI
-83 DNLASQCE
+83 DNLASQCA

-105 FDGTASRPYKEQD
+105 FDGTASRAYNEQD

-156 GDNFFKTMLRLGAE
+156 GNNFFKTMLRLGAE

-193 IVELIP
+193 IVDLIP
-199 RIEKGRIESGVYH
+199 RIDKGSVESGIYH

-232 EQLGYRTP
+232 DQLGYRTP
-240 KQIQSIATKD
+240 KQVQSIATKD

-262 FDCKKIL
+262 FDCTKIE
-269 KNTDINLPNS
+269 NTFNISRSNWRIGID
-279 KIAIA
+279 
-284 QAFRRV
+284 RV
-290 AISIDNA
+290 LSML
-297 VIKD
+297 

>member
-24 GYDLIYHSRAD
+24 DYELIYHSRAD
-35 TDIANVTETSANLI
+35 TDIADLTETSENLI

-55 VVNAAAYTAVDLA
+55 VVNATAYTAVDLA

-105 FDGTASRPYKEQD
+105 FDGTASRPYKEED
-118 KTNPQSVYGASK
+118 KTNPKSVYGASK

-156 GDNFFKTMLRLGAE
+156 GNNFFKTMLRLGAE

-193 IVELIP
+193 SVDLIP
-199 RIEKGRIESGVYH
+199 RIDKGSVESGIYH

-232 EQLGYRTP
+232 DQLGYRTP
-240 KQIQSIATKD
+240 KQVQSIATKD

-262 FDCKKIL
+262 FDCTKIE
-269 KNTDINLPNS
+269 NTFNISRSNWRFGID
-279 KIAIA
+279 
-284 QAFRRV
+284 RV
-290 AISIDNA
+290 LSIL
-297 VIKD
+297 

>member
-24 GYDLIYHSRAD
+24 DYELIYHSRAD
-35 TDIANVTETSANLI
+35 TDIADLTETSENLI

-55 VVNAAAYTAVDLA
+55 VVNATAYTAVDLA

-105 FDGTASRPYKEQD
+105 FDGTASRPYKEED
-118 KTNPQSVYGASK
+118 KTNPKSVYGASK

-156 GDNFFKTMLRLGAE
+156 GNNFFKTMLRLGAE

-193 IVELIP
+193 IVDLIP
-199 RIEKGRIESGVYH
+199 RIEKGSIESGIYH

-232 EQLGYRTP
+232 DQLGYRTP
-240 KQIQSIATKD
+240 KQVQSIATKD

-262 FDCKKIL
+262 FDCTKIE
-269 KNTDINLPNS
+269 NTFNISRSNWRFGID
-279 KIAIA
+279 
-284 QAFRRV
+284 RV
-290 AISIDNA
+290 LSIL
-297 VIKD
+297 

>member
-24 GYDLIYHSRAD
+24 DYELIYHSRAD
-35 TDIANVTETSANLI
+35 TDIADLTETSENLI

-55 VVNAAAYTAVDLA
+55 VVNATAYTAVDLA

-105 FDGTASRPYKEQD
+105 FDGTASRPYKEED
-118 KTNPQSVYGASK
+118 KTNPKSVYGASK

-156 GDNFFKTMLRLGAE
+156 GNNFFKTMLRLGAE

-193 IVELIP
+193 IVDLIP
-199 RIEKGRIESGVYH
+199 RIDKGSVESGIYH

-232 EQLGYRTP
+232 DQLGYRTP
-240 KQIQSIATKD
+240 KQVQSIATKD

-262 FDCKKIL
+262 FDCTKIE
-269 KNTDINLPNS
+269 NTFNISRSNWRFGVD
-279 KIAIA
+279 
-284 QAFRRV
+284 RV
-290 AISIDNA
+290 LS
-297 VIKD
+297 VL